1 MRIKL
6 KRKEAIAGLEGIA
19 SLPAVLV
26 VKVSTPPGGLNPGL
40 KANTLR
46 SRFVSLGVF
55 VAGVVCNTVLMQY
68 HVNAL
73 DE

>member
-26 VKVSTPPGGLNPGL
+26 VKVSTPWWLAPGVESEHFALVSFPWAYL
-40 KANTLR
+40 LR
-46 SRFVSLGVF
+46 
-55 VAGVVCNTVLMQY
+55 
-68 HVNAL
+68 
-73 DE
+73 E

>member
-26 VKVSTPPGGLNPGL
+26 VKVSTPWWLEPGVESEHFALVSFSWAYL
-40 KANTLR
+40 LR
-46 SRFVSLGVF
+46 
-55 VAGVVCNTVLMQY
+55 
-68 HVNAL
+68 
-73 DE
+73 E

>member
-40 KANTLR
+40 KANTLLWF
-46 SRFVSLGVF
+46 RFLGRICCGSSL
-55 VAGVVCNTVLMQY
+55 
-68 HVNAL
+68 
-73 DE
+73 